1 MRMRRYLVALG
12 IALAASVANVTFAA
26 PGQAATAAPLCSDK
40 VVSDAADVLDDGAVE
55 RAAARFG
62 DQVTVKV
69 LTFTTTKGQDLY
81 DVLLDARAQC
91 HGWGFKADGSQ
102 SLLILGV
109 AVQDRQLGSHYDGKA
124 LNTFE
129 AARDHAEVD
138 GMGANFG
145 NGDWTA
151 GMVDGLTIYA
161 KAYARTPGS
170 GNHGSGNHGTGG
182 PGTTPDSGS
191 PLGGGID
198 ETSGSGSGAGGGW
211 VLGGLL
217 VLVVGAAA
225 AYLAVVLWRRR
236 TVTRNARATLSGATD
251 EMATA
256 WVELDAGREYVAAR
270 VEALP
275 RVSDA
280 TLTRIRTDHTAAVA
294 MLEAATATYLERSQ
308 TYSTEAVPELD
319 ADEAS
324 AAVKPVQETTAQLKA
339 AKDALT
345 RVEESVTAFEQVR
358 DRLPARVA
366 ELRAAAT
373 RLTAL
378 LEQRRSEGYK
388 TGDLDGAPTAA
399 EQAARDAETLG
410 GQLRFGD
417 ADALVAAAMTTLAGH
432 EAWLT
437 GLPDYLADLAS
448 DTTALEARAIELD
461 AAIAEASVT
470 TEHLEAMYDASC
482 LEGVRARVD
491 AAKVART
498 ALADALATIRVN
510 SSMTTQEF
518 RLAREQITA
527 ARTAADTIATDAAA
541 PGVRERELDQLT
553 TELPLTAQRLAAEA
567 TALAAQIESNSAAV
581 SYLTTVPE
589 VAPIGAEAA
598 ALGQQAAA
606 PQAPLL
612 LLKTQLD
619 AVAER
624 LAGCTNVVVTVL
636 AEYDETQRALR
647 AAEAA
652 VTEAQSE
659 VSRADVGS
667 RARAAAEEAAGLL
680 DQAAALA
687 VLDQIRGGADAA
699 RSRANDAVAMARRD
713 RREAEEQRAAA
724 RRAAAAASS
733 RSSFSGFGGGG
744 GGGSHHSGGG
754 GGGGS
759 RGFGGGGGSHHSG
772 GGGSRG
778 F

>member
-1 MRMRRYLVALG
+1 MRRYLVVLG
-12 IALAASVANVTFAA
+12 IALAASVVSITFAA
-26 PGQAATAAPLCSDK
+26 PGQAATAAPLCSAK
-40 VVSDAADVLDDGAVE
+40 VVSDAADVLDDAAVE

-69 LTFTTTKGQDLY
+69 LTFTTAKGQDLY

-91 HGWGFKADGSQ
+91 HGWGFEADGSQ

-124 LNTFE
+124 LNKFE

-161 KAYARTPGS
+161 RAYNRQPAQGS
-170 GNHGSGNHGTGG
+170 GNNGSGD
-182 PGTTPDSGS
+182 PGTVPGSGS
-191 PLGGGID
+191 PLGGGVD
-198 ETSGSGSGAGGGW
+198 EASGSGTSAGGAW
-211 VLGGLL
+211 VLGGLA
-217 VLVVGAAA
+217 VLVVGGAA
-225 AYLAVVLWRRR
+225 AYLGFVLWRRR
-236 TVTRNARATLSGATD
+236 KATTNARATLSAATD

-270 VEALP
+270 VGALP
-275 RVSDA
+275 QVSDT
-280 TLTRIRTDHTAAVA
+280 TLTRIRTDNTAAVA

-319 ADEAS
+319 ADEAT
-324 AAVKPVQETTAQLKA
+324 AALTPIQETTAQLKA

-378 LEQRRSEGYK
+378 LERRRGEGYK

-417 ADALVAAAMTTLAGH
+417 ADALVATAMTTLAGH

-437 GLPDYLADLAS
+437 GLPDYLADLAT

-470 TEHLEAMYDASC
+470 TEHLEATYDASC

-498 ALADALATIRVN
+498 ALADALATIRSN
-510 SSMTTQEF
+510 SSMATQEF

-553 TELPLTAQRLAAEA
+553 TQLPLTGQRLAAEA

-606 PQAPLL
+606 PRAPLL

-624 LAGCTNVVVTVL
+624 LAGCTDVVVTVI
-636 AEYDETQRALR
+636 ATYEETQRALR

-652 VTEAQSE
+652 VAEAQSE

-687 VLDQIRGGADAA
+687 ALDQIRGGADAA
-699 RSRANDAVAMARRD
+699 RNRANDAVAMARRD

-744 GGGSHHSGGG
+744 GGGGSHHSGGG